1 MYYNSYLIIVIAH
14 CFTISKHVIINKYIA
29 YHIVLVLYT
38 RQLSYNIF
46 PETLKTIKFMSNFAS
61 VSRRGRGCHIWDILG
76 SFTQIQIGHERV
88 DHNTF
93 ACVRVCMCVC
103 ASVIS
108 AFDICTYRFLV
119 LLVHQDYFF

>member
-1 MYYNSYLIIVIAH
+1 M
-14 CFTISKHVIINKYIA
+14 
-29 YHIVLVLYT
+29 

-46 PETLKTIKFMSNFAS
+46 PETLQTIKGGGPPIKFMSNFAS

-76 SFTQIQIGHERV
+76 SFTQIQIGHEMV

-108 AFDICTYRFLV
+108 AFDILCPYRFLV
-119 LLVHQDYFF
+119 LLVPQDSFF

>member
-29 YHIVLVLYT
+29 YNIVLVLYT

-46 PETLKTIKFMSNFAS
+46 PETHKTIKFMSNFAS
-61 VSRRGRGCHIWDILG
+61 VCRRGTGCHIWDIYCMNILG

-88 DHNTF
+88 HHNTF
-93 ACVRVCMCVC
+93 TCVRVCMCVC

-108 AFDICTYRFLV
+108 AFAHIDFL
-119 LLVHQDYFF
+119 YY